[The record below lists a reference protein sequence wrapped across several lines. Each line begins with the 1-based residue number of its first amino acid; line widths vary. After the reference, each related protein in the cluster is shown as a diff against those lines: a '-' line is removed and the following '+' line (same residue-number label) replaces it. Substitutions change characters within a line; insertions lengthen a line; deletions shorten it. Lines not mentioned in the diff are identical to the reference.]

1 MGWRGV
7 FWQQAAAGLCIGI
20 SFPLGCLPS
29 SEPSST
35 QPSEPASLWE
45 PLCFSVTCIT
55 LIADLPVLTRLSSL
69 DFCLLLFL
77 AWSLVSQK

>member
-35 QPSEPASLWE
+35 QPSEPAL
-45 PLCFSVTCIT
+45 PLG
-55 LIADLPVLTRLSSL
+55 AP
-69 DFCLLLFL
+69 LLLCHVYHTH
-77 AWSLVSQK
+77 S